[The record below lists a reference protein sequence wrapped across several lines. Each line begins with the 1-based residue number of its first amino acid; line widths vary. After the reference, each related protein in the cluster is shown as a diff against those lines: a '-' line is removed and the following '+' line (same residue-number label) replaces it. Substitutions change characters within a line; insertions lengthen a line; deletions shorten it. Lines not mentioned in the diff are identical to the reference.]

1 MKYHN
6 TIPNP
11 ASLLSSLR
19 DIGYNIE
26 TAIEDLIDN
35 SITAKATKIEIRMS
49 WNNGNPWMALLDD
62 GIGMSSKE
70 LIKAMTLAGNNPLE
84 KRHEDDLG
92 RFGLGLKTASFSQ
105 CKQLTVLTFNQGALS
120 AAEKDLDEVVK
131 NSEKGF
137 RVGILEENDIN
148 SLSFLTKQFPDFIPS
163 KKGTLVLWR
172 KMDRIDHFD
181 HIETRQKKF
190 SSMSSSVKER
200 IKLTFHRFLKHE
212 NNNPKIEIIF
222 NKDRLE
228 YFDPFNSNS
237 LKTRELSEKI
247 LKLENKEIKAQAY
260 ILPHHSVGDDEYKKY
275 ELQGGYFMNQGFYV
289 YRNRR
294 LISRGNWLRLTH
306 RSELTKLVR
315 IRIDI
320 PNTLDDLLRVNVMK
334 SSLIL
339 PETLKEQLNEV
350 LEEIRKAGIQVFRKR
365 AQRVITQTR
374 DPMWIR
380 TRKDGKI
387 FYQISYDNRLIAS
400 LIKDLNN
407 DQNDKLSI
415 LLKSLES
422 SFPTM
427 PFFNDLANNPTDIE
441 PPLLSEEELT
451 KLINIYYP
459 NIKNSQD
466 EIQSIFKT
474 EPFASNKETTQKI
487 LKNMGLFK

>member
-120 AAEKDLDEVVK
+120 AAEKDIDEVVK

-200 IKLTFHRFLKHE
+200 IKLTFHRFLKSSAFANLFAE
-212 NNNPKIEIIF
+212 DTE
-222 NKDRLE
+222 E
-228 YFDPFNSNS
+228 YTRSSYS
-237 LKTRELSEKI
+237 L
-247 LKLENKEIKAQAY
+247 
-260 ILPHHSVGDDEYKKY
+260 
-275 ELQGGYFMNQGFYV
+275 
-289 YRNRR
+289 
-294 LISRGNWLRLTH
+294 
-306 RSELTKLVR
+306 
-315 IRIDI
+315 
-320 PNTLDDLLRVNVMK
+320 
-334 SSLIL
+334 
-339 PETLKEQLNEV
+339 
-350 LEEIRKAGIQVFRKR
+350 VF
-365 AQRVITQTR
+365 
-374 DPMWIR
+374 
-380 TRKDGKI
+380 
-387 FYQISYDNRLIAS
+387 
-400 LIKDLNN
+400 
-407 DQNDKLSI
+407 
-415 LLKSLES
+415 
-422 SFPTM
+422 
-427 PFFNDLANNPTDIE
+427 
-441 PPLLSEEELT
+441 
-451 KLINIYYP
+451 
-459 NIKNSQD
+459 
-466 EIQSIFKT
+466 
-474 EPFASNKETTQKI
+474 
-487 LKNMGLFK
+487 